1 VAEFF
6 QNDDFSEKV
15 HGIINLFVKVICFV
29 KEKRDIDQM
38 TNVDSILQVMKKCTM
53 LGGELISRRAILNI
67 TANDSHLLSANP
79 GAGPV
84 PACSVRAC

>member
-1 VAEFF
+1 MIYLF
-6 QNDDFSEKV
+6 
-15 HGIINLFVKVICFV
+15 IILLKI
-29 KEKRDIDQM
+29 KQARDIDRG

-53 LGGELISRRAILNI
+53 LGGELLSRRAIQNI

-79 GAGPV
+79 GAGSV